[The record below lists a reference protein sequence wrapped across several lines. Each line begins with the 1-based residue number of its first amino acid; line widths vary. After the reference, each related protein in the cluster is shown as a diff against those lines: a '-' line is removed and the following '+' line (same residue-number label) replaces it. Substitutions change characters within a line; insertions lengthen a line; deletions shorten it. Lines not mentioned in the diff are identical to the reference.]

1 MLFFLLKKSLYRTLM
16 QEIRAEQTNAIYKQ
30 KEFVMRKR
38 FATVHTRFYFSY
50 FVIFEKRLTR
60 IE

>member
-1 MLFFLLKKSLYRTLM
+1 MLFFLLQKSLYRTLM

-50 FVIFEKRLTR
+50 FLYLKRD
-60 IE
+60 

>member
-1 MLFFLLKKSLYRTLM
+1 MYRTLM
-16 QEIRAEQTNAIYKQ
+16 QEIRAEQINAIYKQ

-60 IE
+60 LE